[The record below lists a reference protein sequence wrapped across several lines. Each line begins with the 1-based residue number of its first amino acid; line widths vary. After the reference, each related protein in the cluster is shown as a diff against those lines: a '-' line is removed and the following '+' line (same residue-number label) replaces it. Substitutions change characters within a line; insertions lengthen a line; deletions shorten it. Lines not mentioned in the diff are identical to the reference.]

1 MLDVL
6 ISLLDTTLD
15 WLEWALLNFG
25 KLLYLFDIEVVA
37 VEDDELRDAEM

>member
-1 MLDVL
+1 MVV
-6 ISLLDTTLD
+6 
-15 WLEWALLNFG
+15 NFG